1 MTTTTIK
8 RLARSFFSLRPIRN
22 YAISTQRAN
31 IALAFV
37 LITQFADLVST
48 SVGITYAGATE
59 ANGIMASLLAQY
71 GLLGFALV
79 KTLGAAFLGWHSYR
93 RKYAPWIIGGLY
105 TLVLANNIAVILWL

>member
-8 RLARSFFSLRPIRN
+8 RMARSFFSLRPVRD
-22 YAISTQRAN
+22 YAISTHRAN
-31 IALAFV
+31 LGLAFV

-71 GLLGFALV
+71 GLFGFAVV

-93 RKYAPWIIGGLY
+93 RRYAPWVIGGLY
-105 TLVLANNIAVILWL
+105 TLVLINNIAVILWL